1 MMTLQGFLK
10 LAVQTVTAPRDVARL
25 LLSIRPGQEALL
37 TAFALVVVLNAL
49 AFALSQVTNPAPVP
63 VALASPMVFAVMQ
76 AGALAATIAAL
87 TGVGRMLGGKAGVQD
102 IAILL
107 IWMQA
112 LRVLA
117 QAGLLVLIPLVPM
130 LGAVAFM
137 AITGLGIWILLNF
150 LDEAHEL
157 GGLWKAGLVMGLG
170 LLAMAFALSI
180 LLTLA
185 GVDPNGMTGY
195 V

>member
-1 MMTLQGFLK
+1 MTMNGFLR

-25 LLSIRPGQEALL
+25 LLSIRPGREALL
-37 TAFALVVVLNAL
+37 TGFALVVVLNAL
-49 AFALSQVTNPAPVP
+49 VFSASQLLSPAPMPAAFSNPAVFAAMQAAVLGATILALTWTGRLLGGRARLEE
-63 VALASPMVFAVMQ
+63 VAL
-76 AGALAATIAAL
+76 
-87 TGVGRMLGGKAGVQD
+87 
-102 IAILL
+102 LL

-117 QAGLLVLIPLVPM
+117 QALLMLLIPASTV
-130 LGAVAFM
+130 LGAAVFM
-137 AITGLGIWILLNF
+137 ALTVVGIWILLNF
-150 LDEAHEL
+150 LDEAHEF
-157 GGLWKAGLVMGLG
+157 GGLLKAAAVVGLG

-180 LLTLA
+180 LLALA